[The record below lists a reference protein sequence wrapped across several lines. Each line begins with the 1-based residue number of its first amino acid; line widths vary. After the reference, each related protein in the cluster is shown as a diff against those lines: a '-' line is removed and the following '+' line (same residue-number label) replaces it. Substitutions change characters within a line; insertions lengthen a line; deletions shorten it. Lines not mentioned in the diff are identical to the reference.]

1 MMSAMVWACAGL
13 QPLVIFER
21 PACRD
26 SAAGKELPSLCLKRI
41 DRSVVAG
48 VCQAPGL
55 ILFDPL
61 QLPAQRVAKHLLHLI
76 AANAGEPTIGR
87 AQTLDCDVQSGRYK
101 AGVVQIP
108 GR

>member
-1 MMSAMVWACAGL
+1 MSRFD
-13 QPLVIFER
+13 P
-21 PACRD
+21 RD
-26 SAAGKELPSLCLKRI
+26 LTMAWTA
-41 DRSVVAG
+41 
-48 VCQAPGL
+48 APGL

-76 AANAGEPTIGR
+76 AAHAGEPTIGR

-108 GR
+108 GRYEIESGNGWPATMIFRRQ